1 MVRATNP
8 PKLRLIGGRALSAR
22 SRAAAQFQE
31 LTDAQLVGLVADGD
45 VQAFEALYLRHSSFA
60 MGLAVRI
67 QGTGG
72 DVEDIVHDAFLRVHT
87 HLDELR
93 EASAFRSWL
102 GSIVVSLVR
111 TRLRKRRLLAALGL
125 TAPEPVDLDSI
136 ASSDA
141 DPSARVLLAQIY
153 ALLQT
158 LPASDRI
165 AWTLRYIE
173 RHRLEMVAEL
183 MGCSLATAK
192 RRILRAQSFIAAHF
206 VAPFTKESP

>member
-1 MVRATNP
+1 MRAP
-8 PKLRLIGGRALSAR
+8 DAPRLRLIGGRALVRA
-22 SRAAAQFQE
+22 RAAAHFEE

-45 VQAFEALYLRHSSFA
+45 AEAFEALYVRHAGFA
-60 MGLAVRI
+60 LGLAVRI
-67 QGTGG
+67 QGSGS
-72 DVEDIVHDAFLRVHT
+72 DVEDIVHDAFVRVHT
-87 HLDELR
+87 RLGELR
-93 EASAFRSWL
+93 EASAFRPWL

-111 TRLRKRRLLAALGL
+111 TRLRKRRLLATLGL
-125 TAPEPVDLDSI
+125 TASEPVDLDAI
-136 ASSDA
+136 ASTDA

-158 LPASDRI
+158 LPASERI

-192 RRILRAQSFIAAHF
+192 RRILRAQRFIAGHF